1 MMNPKLARALEI
13 GRDIA
18 VIVMALWLILG
29 RG

>member
-1 MMNPKLARALEI
+1 MNARLARALEI

-18 VIVMALWLILG
+18 VIVIALWLVLR